1 MLHYHCI
8 CIVYILIRLKLLL
21 LSNRIYNDNEK
32 KKKIQD
38 NLLKEI
44 KRIKE
49 NNSLSINT
57 DSESDEEKE
66 RMNFPELEEEKTVD
80 EKEIDVDEKTNKVE
94 DKWDISSES
103 TVHNNCN
110 NKYEKNIEEYFKIEE
125 EKKKLYPPLTE
136 ALLEFNNLERNVEM
150 V

>member
-1 MLHYHCI
+1 M
-8 CIVYILIRLKLLL
+8 
-21 LSNRIYNDNEK
+21 
-32 KKKIQD
+32 
-38 NLLKEI
+38 KEI

-49 NNSLSINT
+49 NNSLSIIT
-57 DSESDEEKE
+57 DSDSDEENE

-80 EKEIDVDEKTNKVE
+80 EKEIDINNKVE
-94 DKWDISSES
+94 NKWDICSES

-110 NKYEKNIEEYFKIEE
+110 NEYEKNIEEYFKIKE

-136 ALLEFNNLERNVEM
+136 ALLEFHNLEKNVKM